1 VLECATSLLKTFAVV
16 RIEDFATAD
25 LQIRRANVAKLLMD
39 LDIPFDGARQRH
51 GRTHRRARRLP
62 HHALWPLETRAYVA
76 PVVEQQPVK
85 SQAEPPPHRRC
96 WMTSG
101 HRSSSRR

>member
-39 LDIPFDGARQRH
+39 LAIPFDDAKLTELANVMGTPIDAPTDYLTTH
-51 GRTHRRARRLP
+51 YGRWKHVRVTQAEEPWPESGYVLP
-62 HHALWPLETRAYVA
+62 H
-76 PVVEQQPVK
+76 
-85 SQAEPPPHRRC
+85 
-96 WMTSG
+96 
-101 HRSSSRR
+101 